1 MFRAEGC
8 LPRPS
13 PTCLTFYR
21 AYAVARCRTRPAFHH
36 KQRSHWHLRVTV
48 STPTVLVYPTEI
60 GWSRIDY
67 ASYQAIMIV
76 EQNGISHP
84 TPSPTPV
91 EPATGRAVG
100 LRPTGFVP
108 PPLMARLQER
118 RELLSRPSRLELT
131 VAASSGDIDRRVVV
145 GVQPPATDPT
155 AKRLLY
161 GAIAPVDKMATRAFL
176 RGIGALD

>member
-1 MFRAEGC
+1 MFRVERC

-13 PTCLTFYR
+13 PTCSTFYR

-36 KQRSHWHLRVTV
+36 KQRSHWQLRVTV

-76 EQNGISHP
+76 ERNSISYP

-100 LRPTGFVP
+100 LRPTGFVSP
-108 PPLMARLQER
+108 ALMARLQQR
-118 RELLSRPSRLELT
+118 LELLSRSTGLELAVT
-131 VAASSGDIDRRVVV
+131 ESGSDVDRRVVI
-145 GVQPPATDPT
+145 GVHLPATDPT

-161 GAIAPVDKMATRAFL
+161 WAIAPIDEVTAW
-176 RGIGALD
+176 ALL